1 MCFFLS
7 AADTEEAQNQDRTQ
21 EDLGDAIDYCLFH
34 NNQCVSRIVSTFSI
48 HKLSHNF
55 GEIARKYNENSI
67 TACIMYYGL
76 PHKNW
81 AIIT

>member
-7 AADTEEAQNQDRTQ
+7 ATDTEEAQNQDRTQ
-21 EDLGDAIDYCLFH
+21 EDLGDATDYCLFH
-34 NNQCVSRIVSTFSI
+34 NNQCVSRIVSTLSI
-48 HKLSHNF
+48 HKL
-55 GEIARKYNENSI
+55 